1 MKTRPLEE
9 IQWKFQYSV
18 RLFPYVGNRR
28 VRSVFLRSVRMS
40 DTQTAYVPVDKIKIR
55 RRPTASI
62 AVIGNPNSGKST
74 LFNRLTGLRQT
85 TGNYPGVTVEKH
97 SGVLQLSNSAL
108 ELVDLPGIYCLGGFS
123 ADERIAVDVL
133 LGRIE
138 GTPKPDG
145 LLVVLDATH
154 LYQGL
159 YLLQQLMEMRLPIV
173 VAMTM
178 TDVATS
184 NGIDISIEVLQ
195 RHLGG
200 IPIYPV
206 VATTG
211 RGLDT
216 LKSALESIAESKAPA
231 TPESW
236 PKLSST
242 ADNLVNHAASTMT
255 RIDMIQALL
264 HPESSQAST
273 LNEQLGLVVVE
284 EIRRDLFGDEPPQAC
299 EARHRYSWVHGV
311 LRESQHQAPLIDRFG
326 ARGLRWLN
334 RPWPATLLFFAVM
347 ALVFQA
353 VFSWAAP
360 LMEAIDLGATWLAEQ
375 VGAWL
380 PDGALAS
387 FITDGVIA
395 GVGSVIVFL
404 PQILILF
411 LFIIILED
419 SGFLARAA
427 FLMDRIMRSVGLS
440 GQSVIPML
448 SSFAC
453 AVPAIMATRV
463 IPDRRDRIAT
473 ILAAP
478 FMTCSARLPVYALL
492 IAAFVP
498 DTSVGWFNL
507 QGLVLL
513 GLYLLGIIGG
523 LITAW
528 LLKRSALRGPKP
540 HFALALPEFRRPN
553 LQTVL
558 IKLLERA
565 RIFLKRAGTVIFAVA
580 VIVWGLAYFPRSEA
594 VTLNLD
600 AAIAQ
605 AETSYAGGQLED
617 ALRDLENQAA
627 AEQLS
632 QSYLGRAG
640 RFIEPVFTPLGWDWR
655 VSAAVIAGFPA
666 REVVVAVMGTIYA
679 VGEDAEEASLA
690 GKLRSATW
698 PDGRPIFTVPM
709 VLGLLIFYAWCLQC
723 AATIA
728 TIYRETNSWRWP
740 AFAWTYMTVIGYLGA
755 FLVYQLGSKF

>member
-1 MKTRPLEE
+1 MSE
-9 IQWKFQYSV
+9 INETYIPV
-18 RLFPYVGNRR
+18 
-28 VRSVFLRSVRMS
+28 S
-40 DTQTAYVPVDKIKIR
+40 DIGIR
-55 RRPTASI
+55 RRATASI

-97 SGVLQLSNSAL
+97 SGTVQLSDTAL

-123 ADERIAVDVL
+123 TDERIAVDVL

-138 GTPKPDG
+138 GTPRPDG

-159 YLLQQLMEMRLPIV
+159 YLLQQLMEMQLPMV

-178 TDVATS
+178 TDVATAS
-184 NGIDISIEVLQ
+184 GIDISIEVLQ

-200 IPIYPV
+200 IPIYPL
-206 VATTG
+206 VATSG
-211 RGLDT
+211 RGLEA
-216 LKSALESIAESKAPA
+216 LKEALEQIDSAPA
-231 TPESW
+231 PSIPESW
-236 PKLSST
+236 PELSQT
-242 ADNLVNHAASTMT
+242 ADQLMGDTANGLP
-255 RIDMIQALL
+255 RIDVIQALL
-264 HPESSQAST
+264 HPESKRAGVLQQQHGSAK
-273 LNEQLGLVVVE
+273 LEAIREQ
-284 EIRRDLFGDEPPQAC
+284 LFGDEPPQAC
-299 EARHRYSWVHGV
+299 EARHRYGWVNEV
-311 LRESQHQAPLIDRFG
+311 LREAQRQAPVMKRFG
-326 ARGLRWLN
+326 ANSWRWLN

-353 VFSWAAP
+353 VFSWATP
-360 LMEAIDLGATWLAEQ
+360 LMEAIDLGATLLAGQ
-375 VGAWL
+375 VGKLL
-380 PDGALAS
+380 PEGALSS

-395 GVGSVIVFL
+395 GVGSVLIFL

-411 LFIIILED
+411 LFIIVLED

-427 FLMDRIMRSVGLS
+427 FLMDRIMRTVGLS

-463 IPDRRDRIAT
+463 IPNRRDRIAT

-498 DTSVGWFNL
+498 DHSIGWFNL

-523 LITAW
+523 LATAW

-540 HFALALPEFRRPN
+540 QFALALPEFRLPN

-558 IKLLERA
+558 IKLWDRA
-565 RIFLKRAGTVIFAVA
+565 RIFLKRAGTVIFVVA
-580 VIVWGLAYFPRSEA
+580 IIVWGLAYFPRSDGIQIELQSDLA
-594 VTLNLD
+594 RVQTTLTGEPL
-600 AAIAQ
+600 ATEIQ
-605 AETSYAGGQLED
+605 
-617 ALRDLENQAA
+617 RLENTAA
-627 AEQLS
+627 ADQLA

-640 RFIEPVFTPLGWDWR
+640 RFIEPVFRPLGWDWR

-679 VGEDAEEASLA
+679 VGEEAEEASLTV
-690 GKLRSATW
+690 KLRSASW
-698 PDGRPIFTVPM
+698 PDGSPIFTVPM
-709 VLGLLIFYAWCLQC
+709 VLGLLLFYAWCLQC

-728 TIYRETNSWRWP
+728 TIRRETNGWRWP
-740 AFAWTYMTVIGYLGA
+740 IFAWTYMTTIGYVGA
-755 FLVYQLGSKF
+755 LLIYQLGSLL